1 MASNNLEWNA
11 LRGQRVD
18 SRFTSCIITSQQNN
32 NDLLNSSNKPRPDP
46 QIKVHLQRRQE
57 TGDCDSHRN
66 NTSLL
71 SPILIHNTDR
81 HTGNESDSWA
91 GREDCVNTYQVVNT
105 LSVWATMKDTKAA
118 TSGMFVNPAYCA
130 VLAAAATADSS
141 TPPAVNNLMAVA
153 CFLRPHSPWIL
164 FPLRNLWISCPCP
177 CSELALTLTPV
188 CPPAWIQQ
196 KFGKLRFAFHR
207 AIWVVDRT
215 DLHAITP
222 ARFST
227 STVPTAMDYARLHLH
242 CTTCFALLCLRWF
255 KDELNL

>member
-1 MASNNLEWNA
+1 MRVTREQGGKTVSTLTRWSTLWASEPPW
-11 LRGQRVD
+11 RIQK
-18 SRFTSCIITSQQNN
+18 QQQVGCSWIPHTV
-32 NDLLNSSNKPRPDP
+32 LY
-46 QIKVHLQRRQE
+46 
-57 TGDCDSHRN
+57 
-66 NTSLL
+66 SLL
-71 SPILIHNTDR
+71 LPPLIPPHPLPSTTSWLLPVFFDPTPRGSCSRYEICGSP
-81 HTGNESDSWA
+81 A
-91 GREDCVNTYQVVNT
+91 
-105 LSVWATMKDTKAA
+105 
-118 TSGMFVNPAYCA
+118 
-130 VLAAAATADSS
+130 
-141 TPPAVNNLMAVA
+141 
-153 CFLRPHSPWIL
+153 
-164 FPLRNLWISCPCP
+164 PCP